1 MRLTSPSRVSM
12 VLIITVFL
20 VWTSEPLCSGLVSIT
35 GSTYTLSLIKARPG
49 LLPRLG
55 VRPWSHGVE
64 PRRHPHPLDEPVSYF
79 FSKTSSPVLEVAQQ
93 TPACATAKVRSG
105 ANRGAPGVCV
115 GGPGGQGIPKAQA
128 AQHSP
133 HPPPRH
139 LLTPSSPWA
148 AGEPCMDLHTDSQD
162 PKARSKTLFRKTSWD
177 PAPLRLQMS
186 TLMS

>member
-55 VRPWSHGVE
+55 VRPWSHRVE

-79 FSKTSSPVLEVAQQ
+79 FSKTSLPVLEVAQQ

-133 HPPPRH
+133 HPPPDTSSLPPHPGLQESPAWICTLTVRTPKPGARH
-139 LLTPSSPWA
+139 SFGRPHGTQPP
-148 AGEPCMDLHTDSQD
+148 
-162 PKARSKTLFRKTSWD
+162 
-177 PAPLRLQMS
+177 
-186 TLMS
+186 